1 MEKILVTYTMNKS
14 GEMAETCITL
24 PMSTDNALEL
34 LAFQDKSITLE
45 RHIQPLLN
53 QLTMLQGY
61 STNRFLTAELAT
73 GAMRSRTVG
82 NIHTHDRPKRPRVWP
97 RT

>member
-1 MEKILVTYTMNKS
+1 MEKILITYCMS
-14 GEMAETCITL
+14 RPGEMAETCITL

-34 LAFQDKSITLE
+34 ITFQDKSITLE

-73 GAMRSRTVG
+73 GAMRNRTAG
-82 NIHTHDRPKRPRVWP
+82 NIHTHDRPKRPRVLP